1 MICESLT
8 LSLGAVVHQAGQTEL
23 NDLDRVQNKA
33 AAVGFLHETK
43 AVRHFSTWE
52 VSTAASH
59 SLSIDP
65 LIRQ

>member
-43 AVRHFSTWE
+43 AVRHFST
-52 VSTAASH
+52 
-59 SLSIDP
+59 
-65 LIRQ
+65 